1 MCKDSS
7 NDVKVSSIILGEIA
21 RIFEKNLLRKE
32 GKKEV
37 FLMQNMKN
45 ECEKK

>member
-21 RIFEKNLLRKE
+21 WIFKEEFVKEKKAKRA
-32 GKKEV
+32 V
-37 FLMQNMKN
+37 LMQNMKN
-45 ECEKK
+45 GCVKK

>member
-7 NDVKVSSIILGEIA
+7 NDGKVSSIILGEIA
-21 RIFEKNLLRKE
+21 RIFEKNLLEKK

-37 FLMQNMKN
+37 LLMQNL
-45 ECEKK
+45 